1 MLSMP
6 TLWVVLVA
14 NFMAL
19 GLIWTYVMRSY
30 RNFEAARYWTA
41 SAFCIAA
48 GACIGMF
55 RLLMPPLLPLMTGAM
70 LLVIGTGLAAM
81 GVERFYGRP
90 ASWRLN
96 IGLAVASFM
105 ALNYFVL
112 VYPSTSMRIFVYS
125 IAQSIPV
132 ALMLTYLFT
141 RANRAGNPG
150 ARLAGAVATLIIAV
164 NAVRAITSLF
174 DIGGVASMVDF
185 NQVQAALVLVL
196 VFLSMA
202 WNFGFLLM
210 AIDRLRGEVAN
221 LALFD
226 ELTGVANRRLL
237 LQRLPEACAVAK
249 RTGEPFV
256 LLAIDLDSFKAIND
270 GHGHVVGDECLRLF
284 ARTVQ
289 SQLRPNDLLARS
301 GGDEFCAVLPA
312 TTLREGAMIARHIVE
327 ACRSKLSPEQRVPF
341 RLAASIGVAQWT
353 PQIGLQPDRLIAAA
367 DQALYVAKN
376 EGKDRYAVYQPPSP
390 PEPAAR
396 IELRRTA

>member
-1 MLSMP
+1 
-6 TLWVVLVA
+6 V
-14 NFMAL
+14 
-19 GLIWTYVMRSY
+19 
-30 RNFEAARYWTA
+30 
-41 SAFCIAA
+41 
-48 GACIGMF
+48 
-55 RLLMPPLLPLMTGAM
+55 
-70 LLVIGTGLAAM
+70 
-81 GVERFYGRP
+81 
-90 ASWRLN
+90 
-96 IGLAVASFM
+96 
-105 ALNYFVL
+105 
-112 VYPSTSMRIFVYS
+112 
-125 IAQSIPV
+125 
-132 ALMLTYLFT
+132 
-141 RANRAGNPG
+141 
-150 ARLAGAVATLIIAV
+150 LIIAV
-164 NAVRAITSLF
+164 NAARATASLF

-185 NQVQAALVLVL
+185 NQVQAALVLML

-202 WNFGFLLM
+202 WNFGLVLM

-226 ELTGVANRRLL
+226 ELTGVANRRML

-249 RTGEPFV
+249 HTGEPVV

-270 GHGHVVGDECLRLF
+270 RHGHVVGDECLRLF

-327 ACRSKLSPEQRVPF
+327 ACRSKLSPEQGVPF

-353 PQIGLQPDRLIAAA
+353 PQIGSQPDRLIAAA

-376 EGKDRYAVYQPPSP
+376 EGRDRYAVYQPPAP
-390 PEPAAR
+390 PEPEGR

>member
-30 RNFEAARYWTA
+30 RNFEAAPYWTGA
-41 SAFCIAA
+41 AFCIAA

-55 RLLMPPLLPLMTGAM
+55 RLLMPPLLPLMTGATL
-70 LLVIGTGLAAM
+70 LLVGTALASM

-96 IGLAVASFM
+96 IGLAVVSFV

-132 ALMLTYLFT
+132 GLMLTHLFAH
-141 RANRAGNPG
+141 ANRSGNPG
-150 ARLAGAVATLIIAV
+150 ARLAGSVATLIIVV
-164 NAVRAITSLF
+164 NAVRAVTSLF

-196 VFLSMA
+196 LFLSMA

-256 LLAIDLDSFKAIND
+256 LLAIDLDGFKAIND
-270 GHGHVVGDECLRLF
+270 GHGHVIGDECLRLF

-289 SQLRPNDLLARS
+289 SQLRPDDLLARS

-312 TTLREGAMIARHIVE
+312 ATLREGAMIARHIVE
-327 ACRSKLSPEQRVPF
+327 ACRSKLSPEQGVPF

-376 EGKDRYAVYQPPSP
+376 EGKDRYAVYQPPEP
-390 PEPAAR
+390 PVTHV
-396 IELRRTA
+396 ELRRTA

>member
-1 MLSMP
+1 MP

-41 SAFCIAA
+41 AAFCIAT
-48 GACIGMF
+48 GACVGMM
-55 RLLMPPLLPLMTGAM
+55 RLILPPLVPLMTGAM

-96 IGLAVASFM
+96 IGLAVAAFV

-125 IAQSIPV
+125 IAQSLPV
-132 ALMLTYLFT
+132 GLMLTHLFA
-141 RANRAGNPG
+141 RANRTGNPG

-164 NAVRAITSLF
+164 NVVRATASLF

-289 SQLRPNDLLARS
+289 SQLRSNDLLARS

-327 ACRSKLSPEQRVPF
+327 ACRSKLSAEQGVPF

-353 PQIGLQPDRLIAAA
+353 PQIGLKPDRLIAAA

-376 EGKDRYAVYQPPSP
+376 EGKDRYAVYQPPAP
-390 PEPAAR
+390 PEPEAR